1 MRKKIADKNEVRA
14 FLTSVLR
21 NEEADV
27 KDRLKVSECLLRL
40 ADESE
45 ANAGQSVDVKI
56 RVVD

>member
-1 MRKKIADKNEVRA
+1 MRKKVADKNEVRA

-40 ADESE
+40 ADETE
-45 ANAGQSVDVKI
+45 RDGGQTVDVKI
-56 RVVD
+56 RVVE

>member
-27 KDRLKVSECLLRL
+27 KDRLKVSECLLKL
-40 ADESE
+40 CDESE
-45 ANAGQSVDVKI
+45 EEKGQKVNVSI
-56 RVVD
+56 RVVE

>member
-40 ADESE
+40 FDETDGE
-45 ANAGQSVDVKI
+45 NGQKIDVSI
-56 RVVD
+56 RVVE

>member
-1 MRKKIADKNEVRA
+1 MRKKVADKNEVRA

-40 ADESE
+40 CDETE
-45 ANAGQSVDVKI
+45 GDAGGKVNVSI
-56 RVVD
+56 RVVE

>member
-27 KDRLKVSECLLRL
+27 KDRLKVSEYLLKL
-40 ADESE
+40 FDETE
-45 ANAGQSVDVKI
+45 GEKGQKVDVSI
-56 RVVD
+56 RVVE